1 LPAARREVLD
11 IENQLAIAQN
21 RRIQRSQRLNF
32 DEQNDAREEIELGQ
46 RRILQLQE
54 LAGVETSAEAN
65 AQRRNVLLQQYRV
78 ELERA
83 RATDVARA
91 LTLERIVELQTAEQQ
106 LVAEKTKLAR
116 DTQQFAEREQE
127 IQFQRQQGLI
137 TEQQA
142 QNQLFA
148 VAQQKARVELEAY
161 EKLKEQLGNNL
172 TAESRRQLDAFIT
185 AAKQGLQSLT
195 PAAIAMNNALQQGFE
210 TAINGLLAGTFKL
223 KDAFKNL
230 AQSVAQQFTQ
240 IISRRIAGGIFGAI
254 AGGGFGGG
262 LGKIFGF
269 AEGGMVRGPGSGTS
283 DSIPARLSNGEFVQP
298 ARTVAHYG
306 ADFMEALRRL
316 QVPKLGLGAGGGK
329 RFAAGGLVGQSNSAA
344 TAARSQDMPVQ
355 VNIQNSGQ
363 AKSATAESS
372 FDGKGLVISVLL
384 EDIRTNGPIYQNMSN
399 ANRLRR

>member
-1 LPAARREVLD
+1 
-11 IENQLAIAQN
+11 
-21 RRIQRSQRLNF
+21 
-32 DEQNDAREEIELGQ
+32 
-46 RRILQLQE
+46 
-54 LAGVETSAEAN
+54 
-65 AQRRNVLLQQYRV
+65 
-78 ELERA
+78 
-83 RATDVARA
+83 
-91 LTLERIVELQTAEQQ
+91 
-106 LVAEKTKLAR
+106 
-116 DTQQFAEREQE
+116 
-127 IQFQRQQGLI
+127 
-137 TEQQA
+137 
-142 QNQLFA
+142 LFA

-210 TAINGLLAGTFKL
+210 TAINGLLTGTFKL
-223 KDAFKNL
+223 KDAFKSL

-316 QVPKLGLGAGGGK
+316 QVPRLSLGAGGGK
-329 RFAAGGLVGQSNSAA
+329 RFANGGLVGPANSAA

-363 AKSATAESS
+363 AKTATAESS
-372 FDGKGLVISVLL
+372 FDGKGLVVSVLL
-384 EDIRTNGPIYQNMSN
+384 EDIRTNGPIFQNMSS

>member
-1 LPAARREVLD
+1 
-11 IENQLAIAQN
+11 
-21 RRIQRSQRLNF
+21 
-32 DEQNDAREEIELGQ
+32 
-46 RRILQLQE
+46 
-54 LAGVETSAEAN
+54 
-65 AQRRNVLLQQYRV
+65 
-78 ELERA
+78 
-83 RATDVARA
+83 
-91 LTLERIVELQTAEQQ
+91 
-106 LVAEKTKLAR
+106 
-116 DTQQFAEREQE
+116 
-127 IQFQRQQGLI
+127 
-137 TEQQA
+137 
-142 QNQLFA
+142 
-148 VAQQKARVELEAY
+148 
-161 EKLKEQLGNNL
+161 
-172 TAESRRQLDAFIT
+172 
-185 AAKQGLQSLT
+185 LT

-210 TAINGLLAGTFKL
+210 TAINGLLNGTFKL
-223 KDAFKNL
+223 KDAFKSL

-240 IISRRIAGGIFGAI
+240 IISRRIAGGIFSAI
-254 AGGGFGGG
+254 AGGGFGAG
-262 LGKIFGF
+262 LGKVFGF